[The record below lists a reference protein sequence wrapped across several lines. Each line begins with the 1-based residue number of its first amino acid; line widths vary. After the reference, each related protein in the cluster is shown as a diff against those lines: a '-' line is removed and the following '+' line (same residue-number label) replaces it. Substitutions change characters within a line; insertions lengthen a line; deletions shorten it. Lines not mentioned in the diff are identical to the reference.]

1 MILGGIWVSKMS
13 QKVRTK
19 FDHLCLFPKL
29 NSIMIK
35 TLQRRSLTQS
45 SRFASSQSS
54 DKRHL
59 NVEQY
64 YWARGTGWARWEENS
79 MVKTEKISFQ

>member
-1 MILGGIWVSKMS
+1 MS
-13 QKVRTK
+13 QKIKTLEVQIWIIY
-19 FDHLCLFPKL
+19 LCLFPKV

-64 YWARGTGWARWEENS
+64 YWALVGSYSLYRDEICCLYVVW
-79 MVKTEKISFQ
+79 